1 MSSQV
6 SRSVLMIVAPRDFR
20 DEEFLEPYGILT
32 SASVEVT
39 VASTTTEKATG
50 MFGAEVT
57 PSVTIGEVEAEDYD
71 AVLFIGGRGSSV
83 FFEDPEAHRIA
94 RQAVEQGKILGAIC
108 IAPATLARAGVLKGR
123 KATCFSS
130 VSGELKEGGAE
141 FSGAMVQRDG
151 LILTATGPE
160 AADEFGR
167 SVLAML
173 GEQ

>member
-6 SRSVLMIVAPRDFR
+6 PKSVLMIIAPRDFR
-20 DEEFLEPYGILT
+20 DEEFLEPREILA
-32 SASVEVT
+32 SAGVDIT
-39 VASTTTEKATG
+39 VASTTTDKATG

-57 PSVTIGEVEAEDYD
+57 PTVTVGEVEPDDYD
-71 AVLFIGGRGSSV
+71 AVLFIGGSGSAV
-83 FFEDPEAHRIA
+83 FFEDQEAHRVA
-94 RQAVEQGKILGAIC
+94 RQTVEQGKILGAIC
-108 IAPATLARAGVLKGR
+108 IAPATLARAGVLEGR

-130 VSGELKEGGAE
+130 VSGQLKEGGAE

-151 LILTATGPE
+151 SILTATGPE

-167 SVLAML
+167 GVLAML